1 MVSGSDDAR
10 VLRYSAAGRLLG
22 AYTQSWAPINFI
34 VELPH
39 CWFSSASDSTTMI
52 AFGSGNKII
61 GLELQSGRQAQFC
74 PHLRW
79 RGTPLCG
86 VVFPPP
92 LAGTK
97 PQPSAVH
104 SLFVG
109 FSDAIVRQFSLPPA
123 TSVPVLQAEL
133 TGHADAVRAIAV
145 PDGSNLMNAPPALVT
160 ASDDRYV
167 VRWGPARDAVPDSQ
181 LLMPTSEAGKAHR
194 FTLTPF
200 APGEVIGSDELRAKF
215 GPRIMYAGFSAPI
228 RCVNWF
234 KNQVYFGDG
243 SLVRI
248 YSLDFGVVSG
258 ELTGHTGTITSI
270 VNDGKDVV
278 MSCGEDMQII
288 LWRND
293 KLALRIGGFASP
305 VHTLAYADDT
315 LVASCTSSSG
325 EHTTQVW
332 TVSKLL
338 ASVPAGGAANNTVG
352 GSQYE
357 RLPSSEWK
365 SRVLYE
371 ARTTSD
377 LPGSSDGKLLR
388 AAAGTVLG
396 VIVDDLGDGQVLAVV
411 TATGVQGRV
420 PAASIDLVHKAS
432 GSGGTLRADGRPDM
446 CSRCAARP
454 SSVRVR
460 GARFEWVCQLCS
472 AAVYGEL
479 WRSSKS
485 DKMLGGLISGPMK
498 LLVENS
504 GVFGRKSKWQP
515 VWVEVDTKVVRLF
528 RDRGKKR
535 DKPSEVFPLF
545 QSVATLSPTS
555 PLQFS
560 FISGL
565 PDTQPMQFE
574 VDLDDKGTSH
584 RLTETA
590 DDWVSSINDMA
601 CRLQDRMFRSLVEL
615 GNTSLSSFLS
625 SRQVELLVNGCLGSA
640 DLIAEDSELRRVLLS
655 PLDGA
660 DATTKPVTCEQQVK
674 KLVDFQEQCCSQ
686 ILAGLY
692 SGIVGSSEFGIKLTS
707 PKHGLVDFGGQRHAL
722 DTVATASVSIK
733 NMSAVP
739 LQVGAAVVVRP
750 RAPVAVTVTTNPEGK
765 TVPLG
770 ATAAA
775 VRLSTGTG
783 VLDAEARPLTDDAKR
798 ETLPEVSLDAGAEG
812 SFGLSAK
819 LDCTKVHKDVLTM
832 TLGNST
838 AFLYVPLLVESEG
851 SKFVAF
857 DEIEFADQLGRGR
870 FGTVWKAK
878 YRKNRVAIK
887 VIPLKE
893 DFEQEVGILS
903 RLASHP
909 NLVKCLGFCS
919 RVPFQGFILLEL
931 AVKGSLDTLIYDPKV
946 ELTPHLTL
954 RIALDMAE
962 ALAFLHAHKIFH
974 LDLKPQ
980 NALVF
985 DQSPIPTGVVA
996 KLCDFGISRQLEST
1010 ETFKGD
1016 QVEGTVLYIPP
1027 EMLGS
1032 KTFTQ
1037 KTDIYSYG
1045 VVMWELCLRQQPY
1058 SEGKFA
1064 SMSRWDFEN
1073 AKIGG
1078 ALPGAMPPA
1087 SHPLREILEAS
1098 LQLDHKKRPTAVD
1111 ITSKLKT
1118 INVAQLPQQV
1128 KLSEESVRIRTQRMQ
1143 RTAAAAA
1150 NSAAVAASRRGQR
1163 EAAGGSPAA
1172 SPAAAAAASTNKH
1185 VAAANLYKVPAATA
1199 AKIARPA
1206 TAAVPRPQ
1214 STYDSVNSAL
1224 AARASAS
1231 SAAGGAV
1238 PVRPRPAPIA
1248 GVGDASSIYESVSTP
1263 LQQQQQ
1269 QQQAAAAAQRGY
1281 DSVQSTLEQARMS
1294 GHAPRA
1300 SSQYDVVRQPTNQY
1314 VRPAPPPSSSG
1325 PRIPQRSDYEGR
1337 PWWREM
1343 RRPEAEQWLLAG
1355 KPVGTFI
1362 IRPSSQEGCLSISH
1376 VEKDGTIGHGMIH
1389 MHKGAN
1395 GRFGWSIENSR
1406 RTYPTLDDLLA
1417 VLPGLRL

>member
-1 MVSGSDDAR
+1 
-10 VLRYSAAGRLLG
+10 
-22 AYTQSWAPINFI
+22 
-34 VELPH
+34 
-39 CWFSSASDSTTMI
+39 
-52 AFGSGNKII
+52 
-61 GLELQSGRQAQFC
+61 
-74 PHLRW
+74 
-79 RGTPLCG
+79 
-86 VVFPPP
+86 
-92 LAGTK
+92 
-97 PQPSAVH
+97 
-104 SLFVG
+104 
-109 FSDAIVRQFSLPPA
+109 VRQFSLPPS

-145 PDGSNLMNAPPALVT
+145 PSGTSLLNAPPSLVT

-167 VRWGPARDAVPDSQ
+167 VRWGPSRDSVPDNQ

-228 RCVNWF
+228 RCVTWV

-243 SLVRI
+243 PLIRI

-258 ELTGHTGTITSI
+258 ELTGHTGTVTDL

-278 MSCGEDMQII
+278 MSCGADMQII

-293 KLALRIGGFASP
+293 KLALRIGGFTSP
-305 VHTLAYADDT
+305 VHTLAYGADT
-315 LVASCTSSSG
+315 LIASCTSSSG

-332 TVSKLL
+332 TVSKVL
-338 ASVPAGGAANNTVG
+338 ADAPAEGAANNTVG

-371 ARTTSD
+371 ARITQD
-377 LPGSSDGKLLR
+377 LPGTPDGKSLR
-388 AAAGTVLG
+388 AAAGTVVG

-420 PAASIDLVHKAS
+420 PSASIDLSHKAS
-432 GSGGTLRADGRPDM
+432 GSGATLRADGRPDL
-446 CSRCAARP
+446 CSRCGARP

-479 WRSSKS
+479 WRSAKS
-485 DKMLGGLISGPMK
+485 DKMLGDVISGPMK
-498 LLVENS
+498 LLVENA
-504 GVFGRKSKWQP
+504 GVFGRKSKWQA
-515 VWVEVDTKVVRLF
+515 VWVEVDTKVLRLF

-535 DKPSEVFPLF
+535 DKPSEVYPLF
-545 QSVATLSPTS
+545 QSVATVSPAA
-555 PLQFS
+555 PLQFT
-560 FISGL
+560 FMAGL
-565 PDTQPMQFE
+565 PDSQPMQFE

-584 RLTETA
+584 RVTESA
-590 DDWVSSINDMA
+590 DDWVSSLNDMA
-601 CRLQDRMFRSLVEL
+601 CRLQDRMFRTLLEL
-615 GNTSLSSFLS
+615 GKGSVGSFLS
-625 SRQVELLVNGCLGSA
+625 TEQIELLVNGCLGTA
-640 DLIAEDSELRRVLLS
+640 DLIAEDSELRRILLA
-655 PLDGA
+655 PLEGA

-674 KLVDFQEQCCSQ
+674 KLVEFQEQCCSQ

-692 SGIVGSSEFGIKLTS
+692 SGISGATEFGIKLTS
-707 PKHGLVDFGGQRHAL
+707 PKHGLVDFGGKRHAL
-722 DTVATASVSIK
+722 DVVATASVSIK
-733 NMSAVP
+733 NLSAVP

-775 VRLSTGTG
+775 MRLSVGTG
-783 VLDAEARPLTDDAKR
+783 MLDAEVRSLTDDAKR
-798 ETLPEVSLDAGAEG
+798 EKLPEVSLDAGAEG

-851 SKFVAF
+851 SKYVAF

-878 YRKNRVAIK
+878 YRKHRVAIK

-909 NLVKCLGFCS
+909 NLVKSLGFCS
-919 RVPFQGFILLEL
+919 RIPFQGFILLEL
-931 AVKGSLDTLIYDPKV
+931 AVMGSLDTLIYDPKV

-962 ALAFLHAHKIFH
+962 ALAFLHSHKIFH

-985 DQSPIPTGVVA
+985 DQSPVPTGVVA

-1064 SMSRWDFEN
+1064 TMSRWDFEN
-1073 AKIGG
+1073 AKIEG
-1078 ALPGAMPPA
+1078 ALPGTMPPA

-1128 KLSEESVRIRTQRMQ
+1128 ALSEESVRIRTQRMQ
-1143 RTAAAAA
+1143 RT
-1150 NSAAVAASRRGQR
+1150 NNAAVAASRRGPR
-1163 EAAGGSPAA
+1163 ESAAGGAASSPAG
-1172 SPAAAAAASTNKH
+1172 AASSNKH

-1199 AKIARPA
+1199 AKIPRPPTA
-1206 TAAVPRPQ
+1206 AAAAVPRPKSS

-1224 AARASAS
+1224 AARASAGGGT
-1231 SAAGGAV
+1231 GGAV
-1238 PVRPRPAPIA
+1238 PVRPRPAPIP
-1248 GVGDASSIYESVSTP
+1248 GVGDSSSIYESVTTP

-1269 QQQAAAAAQRGY
+1269 QQASAAAAQRGY

-1294 GHAPRA
+1294 GGAPRA

-1314 VRPAPPPSSSG
+1314 VRPAPPPSLSG

-1343 RRPEAEQWLLAG
+1343 RRPEAEQWLMAG

-1406 RTYPTLDDLLA
+1406 RTYATLDDLLA